1 MLKIS
6 TTFLCLFFVVSIFV
20 FNSSVSADDCV
31 APVTMSCTYGD
42 NGDDTID
49 ATVLVNYAV
58 DGATALDLSSVVFS
72 GNCDATAIGVGVEA
86 IDPTHDTESADTNPC
101 GEGDMKIAAAD
112 IPTYCTVN
120 TTSNGDGVSDAVGDA
135 DGICMSGDLT
145 ITVCAAD
152 ADCDTLSAISIDC
165 TKLIEDIDVSACDM
179 EIGVI
184 AESSNLHDPTN
195 ENDSNECNGRRCKK
209 GGDNKGH
216 DRGKVL
222 CLEDVE

>member
-6 TTFLCLFFVVSIFV
+6 TTFHCLFFVLSMFV
-20 FNSSVSADDCV
+20 INVTVHADDCV
-31 APVTMSCTYGD
+31 APVAMSCTYGD

-120 TTSNGDGVSDAVGDA
+120 TVSNGDGMCDAVGDV
-135 DGICMSGDLT
+135 DGVCTAGDTT
-145 ITVCAAD
+145 IMACDVIS
-152 ADCDTLSAISIDC
+152 DCDTFSAISIDC
-165 TKLIEDIDVSACDM
+165 TKLIEDIDVTACDM

-222 CLEDVE
+222 CAEEVE